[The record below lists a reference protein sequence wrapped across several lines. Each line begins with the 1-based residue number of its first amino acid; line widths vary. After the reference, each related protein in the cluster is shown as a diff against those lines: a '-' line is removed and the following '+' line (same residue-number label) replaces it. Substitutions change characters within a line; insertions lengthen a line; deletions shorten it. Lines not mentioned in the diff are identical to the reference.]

1 MAGYRNWCGMLHPL
15 HAILLAFPIALYSY
29 AVATDIAYLNTAQ
42 IQWSNFSA
50 WSITLALFFN
60 GLVLA
65 WAIIEAIMGRRSPGL
80 MRGLIYLVILVV
92 MFIVGLINIFHH
104 SQDGWASVGAPG
116 LIMSIICALLALI
129 AAWMPHSRSIVRKV
143 VQ

>member
-1 MAGYRNWCGMLHPL
+1 MASYRNWCGMLHPL

-29 AVATDIAYLNTAQ
+29 AVSTDIAYLNTAQ

-60 GLVLA
+60 GLVVA
-65 WAIIEAIMGRRSPGL
+65 WAIIEAIMLRSSPGL
-80 MRGLIYLVILVV
+80 TRSLIYLAVLVV
-92 MFIVGLINIFHH
+92 MFIVGLVNIFHH
-104 SQDGWASVGAPG
+104 SQDGWASVGAAG
-116 LIMSIICALLALI
+116 LIMSIVCALLALI
-129 AAWMPHSRSIVRKV
+129 AGWMLHSRSIVREV

>member
-1 MAGYRNWCGMLHPL
+1 
-15 HAILLAFPIALYSY
+15 
-29 AVATDIAYLNTAQ
+29 
-42 IQWSNFSA
+42 
-50 WSITLALFFN
+50 
-60 GLVLA
+60 
-65 WAIIEAIMGRRSPGL
+65 IEAIMARRSPGL
-80 MRGLIYLVILVV
+80 KRGLIYRAVLVV

-129 AAWMPHSRSIVRKV
+129 AGWLLHSRSIVREV

>member
-1 MAGYRNWCGMLHPL
+1 MAAYRNWCGTLHPL

-29 AVATDIAYLNTAQ
+29 AVSTDIAYLNTAQ

-60 GLVLA
+60 GLVVA
-65 WAIIEAIMGRRSPGL
+65 WAIIEAIMLRSSPGL
-80 MRGLIYLVILVV
+80 TRSLIYLAVLVV
-92 MFIVGLINIFHH
+92 MFV
-104 SQDGWASVGAPG
+104 VG
-116 LIMSIICALLALI
+116 LIMSIVCALLALI
-129 AAWMPHSRSIVRKV
+129 AGWMLHSRSIVREV

>member
-116 LIMSIICALLALI
+116 LIMSIISALLALI
-129 AAWMPHSRSIVRKV
+129 AAWMLHSRSIVREV

>member
-50 WSITLALFFN
+50 WSIILALFFN
-60 GLVLA
+60 GLLVA

-104 SQDGWASVGAPG
+104 SQDGWPSVGAPG
-116 LIMSIICALLALI
+116 LIMSIVCALLALI
-129 AAWMPHSRSIVRKV
+129 AAWMLHSRSIVREV

>member
-50 WSITLALFFN
+50 WSIILALFFN
-60 GLVLA
+60 GLLVA
-65 WAIIEAIMGRRSPGL
+65 WVIIEAIMGRRSPGL

-129 AAWMPHSRSIVRKV
+129 AAWMLHSRSIVREV

>member
-50 WSITLALFFN
+50 WSIILALFFK
-60 GLVLA
+60 GLLVA

-116 LIMSIICALLALI
+116 LIMSIVCALLALI
-129 AAWMPHSRSIVRKV
+129 AAWMLHSRSIVREV

>member
-1 MAGYRNWCGMLHPL
+1 MAAYRNWCGTLHPL

-29 AVATDIAYLNTAQ
+29 VVATDIAYLNTAQ

-65 WAIIEAIMGRRSPGL
+65 WAIVEAVLARRSRGL
-80 MRGLIYLVILVV
+80 MRGLVYLVVVAV
-92 MFIVGLINIFHH
+92 MFLVGLVNIFRH
-104 SQDGWASVGAPG
+104 SQDAWASVGAPG
-116 LIMSIICALLALI
+116 LIMSVICAVLALV
-129 AAWMPHSRSIVRKV
+129 AGWLLHSRFIAREIV
-143 VQ
+143 Q

>member
-1 MAGYRNWCGMLHPL
+1 MAAYRDWCGMLHPL
-15 HAILLAFPIALYSY
+15 HAILLAFPIALFSF
-29 AVATDIAYLNTAQ
+29 AVATDITYLNTAQ

-129 AAWMPHSRSIVRKV
+129 AAWMLHSRSIVREV

>member
-104 SQDGWASVGAPG
+104 SQDGWASVGVPG

-129 AAWMPHSRSIVRKV
+129 AAWMLHSRSIVREV

>member
-1 MAGYRNWCGMLHPL
+1 MAAYRNWCGTLHPL

-29 AVATDIAYLNTAQ
+29 AVSTDIAYLNTAQ

-60 GLVLA
+60 GLVVA
-65 WAIIEAIMGRRSPGL
+65 WAIIEAVMARRSPGL
-80 MRGLIYLVILVV
+80 TR
-92 MFIVGLINIFHH
+92 GLINIFRH

-116 LIMSIICALLALI
+116 LIMSIICALLALVAGWLLHSKFI
-129 AAWMPHSRSIVRKV
+129 AREV

>member
-92 MFIVGLINIFHH
+92 MFIVCLINIFHH

-129 AAWMPHSRSIVRKV
+129 AAWMLHSRPIVREV

>member
-50 WSITLALFFN
+50 WSIILALFFN
-60 GLVLA
+60 GLLVA

-129 AAWMPHSRSIVRKV
+129 AAWMLHSRPIVREV

>member
-116 LIMSIICALLALI
+116 LIMSIVCALPALI
-129 AAWMPHSRSIVRKV
+129 AAWMLHSRSIVREV

>member
-104 SQDGWASVGAPG
+104 SQDGWPSVGAPG
-116 LIMSIICALLALI
+116 LIMSIVCALLALI
-129 AAWMPHSRSIVRKV
+129 AAWMLHSRSIVRKV

>member
-15 HAILLAFPIALYSY
+15 HAILLAFPIALFSF
-29 AVATDIAYLNTAQ
+29 AVVTDIAYLNTAQ

-60 GLVLA
+60 GLVVA
-65 WAIIEAIMGRRSPGL
+65 WAIIEAIMLRSSPGL
-80 MRGLIYLVILVV
+80 TRSLIYLAVLVV
-92 MFIVGLINIFHH
+92 MFIVGLVNIFHH
-104 SQDGWASVGAPG
+104 SQDGWASVGAAG
-116 LIMSIICALLALI
+116 LIMSIVCALLALI
-129 AAWMPHSRSIVRKV
+129 AAWMLHSRSIVREV

>member
-15 HAILLAFPIALYSY
+15 HAILLAFPIALYS
-29 AVATDIAYLNTAQ
+29 AVSTDIAYLNTAQ

-60 GLVLA
+60 GLVVA
-65 WAIIEAIMGRRSPGL
+65 WAIIEAIMLRSSPGL
-80 MRGLIYLVILVV
+80 TRSLIYLAVLVV
-92 MFIVGLINIFHH
+92 MFIVGLVNIFHH
-104 SQDGWASVGAPG
+104 SQDGWASVGAAG
-116 LIMSIICALLALI
+116 LIMSIVCALLALI
-129 AAWMPHSRSIVRKV
+129 AAWMLHSRSIVREV

>member
-50 WSITLALFFN
+50 WSIILALFFN
-60 GLVLA
+60 GLLVA
-65 WAIIEAIMGRRSPGL
+65 WVIIEAIMGRRSPGL

-116 LIMSIICALLALI
+116 LIMSIVCALLALI
-129 AAWMPHSRSIVRKV
+129 AAWMLHSRSIVREV

>member
-1 MAGYRNWCGMLHPL
+1 MAAYRNWCGTLHPL
-15 HAILLAFPIALYSY
+15 HAILLAFPIALYGY
-29 AVATDIAYLNTAQ
+29 AVATDVAYLNTAQ

-60 GLVLA
+60 GLVVA

-129 AAWMPHSRSIVRKV
+129 AAWMLHSRSIVREV